1 MNPCLRNFL
10 IFLRFFSCK
19 WAFTIRV
26 HCFMV
31 PWSTCLYH
39 YVPHYPIPFLIITQS
54 QWTATHL
61 CPSLN
66 RFTSVKTCFKKAVF
80 VECSQ
85 ANPNIFGC
93 RKFQALISDFGLS
106 PGCSWMLRSLTP
118 DKSRG
123 WERPAGVGSVVMGMR
138 MMIIWDYMYPICSMY
153 SIFTYIW
160 AIYGVNVGKYSIH
173 GAYGYT
179 KY

>member
-61 CPSLN
+61 CPSRN

-93 RKFQALISDFGLS
+93 RKFSGFDQRLWTQPRLFLDA
-106 PGCSWMLRSLTP
+106 SLLNAGQVARLGTTR
-118 DKSRG
+118 RG
-123 WERPAGVGSVVMGMR
+123 WFGRDGDADD
-138 MMIIWDYMYPICSMY
+138 DYMGLYVSHMLH
-153 SIFTYIW
+153 
-160 AIYGVNVGKYSIH
+160 V
-173 GAYGYT
+173 
-179 KY
+179 